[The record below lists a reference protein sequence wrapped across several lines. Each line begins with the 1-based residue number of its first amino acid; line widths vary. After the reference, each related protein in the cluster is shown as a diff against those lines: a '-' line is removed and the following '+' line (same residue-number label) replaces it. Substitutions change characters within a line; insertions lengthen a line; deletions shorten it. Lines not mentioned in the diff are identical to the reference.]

1 MIIPDNA
8 LILNGKIIAI
18 LEESSAATLIQL
30 ADDGKQPG
38 MQYSGLEIP
47 LRRNDLT
54 LDVQPINHRADAETP
69 VSKREVKLTLEFT
82 RRGETKF
89 VVDGNRG

>member
-18 LEESSAATLIQL
+18 LEETSAATLIQL
-30 ADDGKQPG
+30 ADEGKQPG
-38 MQYSGLEIP
+38 MQYCGLEIP
-47 LRRNDLT
+47 IRRNDDT
-54 LDVQPINHRADAETP
+54 IDRQPITLRADAETP
-69 VSKREVKLTLEFT
+69 VSKREVKLTIEFT

-89 VVDGNRG
+89 VVDR